1 MADKALNRSEGS
13 LDQALKGHLWGYDD
27 TEFRLNE
34 RGNVE
39 LTGTRYQLSGYEMPL
54 FKPFVEEI
62 LGQTMDWTN
71 RKPMNAAPYI
81 PDPVANPG
89 FERGLANLLEE
100 HQYSEEPRVRLV
112 HSHGQTSSHE
122 LYLVLYEDLERIA
135 DLVVWPESPEDVQ
148 GIIALATQWNVCL
161 VPYGGGTNVSNALML
176 PAHEDRKIVSVDMRR
191 MNKVISIDSKNLT
204 ARVQA
209 GITGSG
215 LEEALQ
221 SQGYVAG
228 HEPDSMELSTLGGWI
243 STNASGMKKNRY
255 GNIEEIVEKITL
267 ITPKGEVSHLDT
279 GPRRSAGIQP
289 RSLTF
294 GSEGN
299 LGIITEAI
307 LNIHPAPEETR
318 YSSYVFPDFAHGV
331 DFLFALRR
339 SGMVPAS
346 VRLVDN
352 LQFRFS
358 QALKPLPQGLKA
370 LEQKVQRFFLESVI
384 KYDLRQVSAATIVME
399 GSHQEVSVQHKHLGR
414 VARKFRGIAGG
425 ASNGQRGYMLTYAI
439 AYIRDFLAPYYISGE
454 TYETS
459 CAWDRLHDVV
469 NAVSKRAWELQKEF
483 NLFGS
488 PFISARVTQVYHSGV
503 CVYFTHGYSNRGLE
517 NPLPVFVTIE
527 DEIRKAILAAGGSIS
542 HHHGVGKL
550 RQQFMGKVITE
561 SSRNMLRS
569 LKGSVDPDNI
579 FGIRNGVYTEQIA
592 DID

>member
-1 MADKALNRSEGS
+1 MSDKAMDRTEES

-39 LTGTRYQLSGYEMPL
+39 LTGARYQLSGYEMPL
-54 FKPFVEEI
+54 FKPFIEDI
-62 LGQTMDWTN
+62 LGHTIDWTE
-71 RKPMNAAPYI
+71 RKPMNATPRI
-81 PDPVANPG
+81 PTPISNPS
-89 FERGLANLLEE
+89 FEKGLAELLEE
-100 HQYSEEPRVRLV
+100 HQFSDEPRARLV

-122 LYLVLYEDLERIA
+122 LYLVLYEDLDRVA
-135 DLVVWPESPEDVQ
+135 DLVVWPESTEDVLRL
-148 GIIALATQWNVCL
+148 INLAVQWDVCL
-161 VPYGGGTNVSNALML
+161 VPYGGGTNVSNALLL
-176 PAHEDRKIVSVDMRR
+176 PANEKRKIVSVDMRR
-191 MNKVISIDSKNLT
+191 MNKVLSIDRKNLS
-204 ARVQA
+204 AQVQA

-221 SQGYVAG
+221 SQGLVVG

-255 GNIEEIVEKITL
+255 GNIEDIVEKITL

-289 RSLTF
+289 RDLTF

-299 LGIITEAI
+299 LGIITEAT
-307 LNIHPAPEETR
+307 LNIHPIPEETR
-318 YSSYVFPDFAHGV
+318 FGSYIFPDFELGV
-331 DFLFALRR
+331 DFLLALRR

-358 QALKPLPQGLKA
+358 QALKPLPQGVKA
-370 LEQKVQRFFLESVI
+370 VEQKAQRFFLEAVL
-384 KYDLRQVSAATIVME
+384 KYDLRQVSAATVVME
-399 GSHQEVSVQHKHLGR
+399 GSQQEVSAQHKHLNR
-414 VARKFRGIAGG
+414 MARKFRGIAGG
-425 ASNGQRGYMLTYAI
+425 ARNGQRGYMLTYAI

-459 CAWDRLHDVV
+459 CSWDNIHDVV
-469 NAVSKRAWELQKEF
+469 NAVSKRAWELQEQF

-488 PFISARVTQVYHSGV
+488 PFISARVTQLYHSGV
-503 CVYFTHGYSNRGLE
+503 CVYFTHGYSNRGLDE
-517 NPLPVFVTIE
+517 PLPVFITIE

-550 RQQFMGKVITE
+550 RQQFMDEVITE
-561 SSRNMLRS
+561 PSRDMLRS
-569 LKGSVDPDNI
+569 LKSSVDPENI
-579 FGIRNGVYTEQIA
+579 FGIRNGVYT
-592 DID
+592 D

>member
-1 MADKALNRSEGS
+1 MADKALNRSEES

-34 RGNVE
+34 GGNVE
-39 LTGTRYQLSGYEMPL
+39 LTGARYQLSGYEMPL
-54 FKPFVEEI
+54 FKPFVEDI
-62 LGQTMDWTN
+62 LGHNIDWTD
-71 RKPMNAAPYI
+71 RKSMNATPHIPAPI
-81 PDPVANPG
+81 SNPG
-89 FERGLANLLEE
+89 FEKGLADLMEE
-100 HQYSEEPRVRLV
+100 HQFSEEPPARLV

-122 LYLVLYEDLERIA
+122 LYLVLYEDLERVA
-135 DLVVWPESPEDVQ
+135 DLVVWPESTVDVQ
-148 GIIALATQWNVCL
+148 GLINLAVQWNVCL
-161 VPYGGGTNVSNALML
+161 VPYGGGTNVSNALLL
-176 PAHEDRKIVSVDMRR
+176 PPFEKRKIVSVDMRR
-191 MNKVISIDSKNLT
+191 MNRVLSIDRKNLS
-204 ARVQA
+204 AQVQA

-221 SQGYVAG
+221 AQGFVAG

-289 RSLTF
+289 RDMTF

-299 LGIITEAI
+299 LGIITEAT
-307 LNIHPAPEETR
+307 LNIHPIPEETR
-318 YSSYVFPDFAHGV
+318 FGSFIFPDFENGV

-339 SGMVPAS
+339 SGIVPAS

-358 QALKPLPQGLKA
+358 QALKPLPQGAKA
-370 LEQKVQRFFLESVI
+370 VEQKAQRFFLESVL
-384 KYDLRQVSAATIVME
+384 KYDLRQVSAATVVME
-399 GSHQEVSVQHKHLGR
+399 GSQQEVSSQHKHLNR
-414 VARKFRGIAGG
+414 MARKFRGIAGG

-459 CAWDRLHDVV
+459 CSWDKLHDVV
-469 NAVSKRAWELQKEF
+469 SAVSKRAWELQEQF

-488 PFISARVTQVYHSGV
+488 PFISARVTQLYHSGV
-503 CVYFTHGYSNRGLE
+503 CVYFTHGYSNRGLDE
-517 NPLPVFVTIE
+517 PLPVFITIE

-550 RQQFMGKVITE
+550 RQQFMDEVITE
-561 SSRNMLRS
+561 PSRDMLRS
-569 LKGSVDPDNI
+569 LKSSVDPDNI
-579 FGIRNGVYTEQIA
+579 FGIRNGVYTE
-592 DID
+592 

>member
-1 MADKALNRSEGS
+1 MSDKAMDRTEES

-39 LTGTRYQLSGYEMPL
+39 LTGARYQLSGYEMPL
-54 FKPFVEEI
+54 FKPFIEDI
-62 LGQTMDWTN
+62 LGHTIDWTE
-71 RKPMNAAPYI
+71 RKPMNATPRIPAPI
-81 PDPVANPG
+81 SNPS
-89 FERGLANLLEE
+89 FEKGLAELLEE
-100 HQYSEEPRVRLV
+100 HQFSDEPRARLV

-122 LYLVLYEDLERIA
+122 LYLVLYEDLDRVA
-135 DLVVWPESPEDVQ
+135 DLVVWPESTEDVLRL
-148 GIIALATQWNVCL
+148 INLAVQWDVCL
-161 VPYGGGTNVSNALML
+161 VPYGGGTNVSNALLL
-176 PAHEDRKIVSVDMRR
+176 PANEKRKIVSVDMRR
-191 MNKVISIDSKNLT
+191 MNKVLSIDRKNLS
-204 ARVQA
+204 AQVQA

-221 SQGYVAG
+221 SQGLVVG

-255 GNIEEIVEKITL
+255 GNIEDIVEKITL

-289 RSLTF
+289 RDLTF

-299 LGIITEAI
+299 LGIITEAT
-307 LNIHPAPEETR
+307 LNIHPIPEETR
-318 YSSYVFPDFAHGV
+318 FGSYIFPDFELGV
-331 DFLFALRR
+331 DFLLALRR

-358 QALKPLPQGLKA
+358 QALKPLPQGVKA
-370 LEQKVQRFFLESVI
+370 VEQKAQRFFLEAVL
-384 KYDLRQVSAATIVME
+384 KYDLRQVSAATVVME
-399 GSHQEVSVQHKHLGR
+399 GSQQEVSAQHKHLNR
-414 VARKFRGIAGG
+414 MARKFRGIAGG
-425 ASNGQRGYMLTYAI
+425 ARNGQRGYMLTYAI

-459 CAWDRLHDVV
+459 CSWDNIHDVV
-469 NAVSKRAWELQKEF
+469 NAVSKRAWELQEQF

-488 PFISARVTQVYHSGV
+488 PFISARVTQLYHSGV
-503 CVYFTHGYSNRGLE
+503 CVYFTHGYSNRGLDE
-517 NPLPVFVTIE
+517 PLPVFITIE

-550 RQQFMGKVITE
+550 RQQFMDEVITE
-561 SSRNMLRS
+561 PSRDMLRS
-569 LKGSVDPDNI
+569 LKSSVDPENI
-579 FGIRNGVYTEQIA
+579 FGIRNGVYT
-592 DID
+592 D

>member
-1 MADKALNRSEGS
+1 MSDKAMNRTEES

-39 LTGTRYQLSGYEMPL
+39 LTGARYQLSGYEMPL
-54 FKPFVEEI
+54 FKPFIEDI
-62 LGQTMDWTN
+62 LGHTIDWTE
-71 RKPMNAAPYI
+71 RKPMNATPRIPAPI
-81 PDPVANPG
+81 SNPG
-89 FERGLANLLEE
+89 FEKGLAELLEE
-100 HQYSEEPRVRLV
+100 HQFSDEPRARLV

-122 LYLVLYEDLERIA
+122 LYLVLYEDLDRVA
-135 DLVVWPESPEDVQ
+135 DLVVWPESTEDVLRL
-148 GIIALATQWNVCL
+148 INLAVQSDVCL
-161 VPYGGGTNVSNALML
+161 VPYGGGTNVSNALLL
-176 PAHEDRKIVSVDMRR
+176 PANEKRKIVSVDMRR
-191 MNKVISIDSKNLT
+191 MNKVLSIDRKNLS
-204 ARVQA
+204 AQVQA

-221 SQGYVAG
+221 SQGLVVG

-255 GNIEEIVEKITL
+255 GNIEDIVEKITL

-289 RSLTF
+289 RDLTF

-299 LGIITEAI
+299 LGIITEAT
-307 LNIHPAPEETR
+307 LNIHPIPEETR
-318 YSSYVFPDFAHGV
+318 FGSYIFPDFELGV
-331 DFLFALRR
+331 DFLLALRR

-358 QALKPLPQGLKA
+358 QALKPLPQGVKA
-370 LEQKVQRFFLESVI
+370 VEQKAQRFFLEAVL
-384 KYDLRQVSAATIVME
+384 KYDLRQVSAATVVME
-399 GSHQEVSVQHKHLGR
+399 GSQQEVSAQHKHLNR
-414 VARKFRGIAGG
+414 MARKFRGIAGG
-425 ASNGQRGYMLTYAI
+425 ARNGQRGYMLTYAI

-459 CAWDRLHDVV
+459 CSWDNIHDVV
-469 NAVSKRAWELQKEF
+469 NAVSKRAWELQEQF

-488 PFISARVTQVYHSGV
+488 PFISARVTQLYHSGV
-503 CVYFTHGYSNRGLE
+503 CVYFTHGYSNRGLDE
-517 NPLPVFVTIE
+517 PLPVFITIE

-550 RQQFMGKVITE
+550 RQQFMDEVITE
-561 SSRNMLRS
+561 PSRDMLRS
-569 LKGSVDPDNI
+569 LKSSVDPENI
-579 FGIRNGVYTEQIA
+579 FGIRNGVYT
-592 DID
+592 D

>member
-1 MADKALNRSEGS
+1 MSDKAMNRTEES

-39 LTGTRYQLSGYEMPL
+39 LTGARYQLSGYEMPL
-54 FKPFVEEI
+54 FKPFIEDI
-62 LGQTMDWTN
+62 LGHTIDWTE
-71 RKPMNAAPYI
+71 RKPMNATPRIPAPI
-81 PDPVANPG
+81 SNPG
-89 FERGLANLLEE
+89 FEKGLAELLEE
-100 HQYSEEPRVRLV
+100 HQFSDEPRARLV

-122 LYLVLYEDLERIA
+122 LYLVLYEDLDRVT
-135 DLVVWPESPEDVQ
+135 DLVVWPETAEDVQ
-148 GIIALATQWNVCL
+148 GLINLAVQWDVCL
-161 VPYGGGTNVSNALML
+161 VPYGGGTNVSNALLL
-176 PAHEDRKIVSVDMRR
+176 PAIEKRKIVSVDMRR
-191 MNKVISIDSKNLT
+191 MNKVLSIDRKNLS
-204 ARVQA
+204 AQVQA

-221 SQGYVAG
+221 SQGFVVG

-255 GNIEEIVEKITL
+255 GNIEDIVEKITL

-289 RSLTF
+289 RDLTF

-299 LGIITEAI
+299 LGIITEAT
-307 LNIHPAPEETR
+307 LNIHPIPEETR
-318 YSSYVFPDFAHGV
+318 FGSYIFPDFELGV
-331 DFLFALRR
+331 DFLLALRR

-358 QALKPLPQGLKA
+358 QALKPLPQGVKA
-370 LEQKVQRFFLESVI
+370 VEQKAQRFFLEAVL
-384 KYDLRQVSAATIVME
+384 KYDLRQVSAATVVME
-399 GSHQEVSVQHKHLGR
+399 GSQQEVSAQHKHLNR
-414 VARKFRGIAGG
+414 MARKFRGIAGG
-425 ASNGQRGYMLTYAI
+425 ARNGQRGYMLTYAI

-459 CAWDRLHDVV
+459 CSWDNIHDVV
-469 NAVSKRAWELQKEF
+469 NAVSKRAWELQEQF

-488 PFISARVTQVYHSGV
+488 PFISARVTQLYHSGV
-503 CVYFTHGYSNRGLE
+503 CVYFTHGYSNRSLDE
-517 NPLPVFVTIE
+517 PLPVFITIE

-550 RQQFMGKVITE
+550 RQQFMDEVITE
-561 SSRNMLRS
+561 PSRDMLRS
-569 LKGSVDPDNI
+569 LKSSVDPENI
-579 FGIRNGVYTEQIA
+579 FGIRNGVYT
-592 DID
+592 D

>member
-1 MADKALNRSEGS
+1 MADKALNRSQDS
-13 LDQALKGHLWGYDD
+13 LDQTLKGHLWGYND

-34 RGNVE
+34 RGHVE

-62 LGQTMDWTN
+62 LGQTMDWTD
-71 RKPMNAAPYI
+71 RKPMNAAPHI
-81 PDPVANPG
+81 PAPVTNPG
-89 FERGLANLLEE
+89 FEQGLANLLKE
-100 HQYSEEPRVRLV
+100 HQYSAEPRVRLV
-112 HSHGQTSSHE
+112 HSHGQTSSYE
-122 LYLVLYEDLERIA
+122 LYLVLYEDLDRIA
-135 DLVVWPESPEDVQ
+135 DLVVWPESTEDVQ
-148 GIIALATQWNVCL
+148 GLIELATRWDVCL

-176 PAHEDRKIVSVDMRR
+176 PAGEDRKIVSVDMRR
-191 MNKVISIDSKNLT
+191 MNQVLSIDRKNLT

-209 GITGSG
+209 GITGAD
-215 LEEALQ
+215 LETALQ
-221 SQGYVAG
+221 AQGYVAG
-228 HEPDSMELSTLGGWI
+228 HEPDSVELSTLGGWI

-289 RSLTF
+289 RHLTF

-299 LGIITEAI
+299 LGIITEAT

-318 YSSYVFPDFAHGV
+318 YGSYVFPDFAHGV

-339 SGMVPAS
+339 SGLVPAS

-358 QALKPLPQGLKA
+358 QALKPLPTGLKA
-370 LEQKVQRFFLESVI
+370 VEQHVQRFFLESVI

-399 GSHQEVSVQHKHLGR
+399 GTRREISAQHKHLNR
-414 VARKFRGIAGG
+414 LARKFRGIAGG
-425 ASNGQRGYMLTYAI
+425 ASNGHRGYMLTYAI

-459 CAWDRLHDVV
+459 CTWDKLHDVI
-469 NAVSKRAWELQKEF
+469 NAVSTRAWELQKEF

-488 PFISARVTQVYHSGV
+488 PFISARITQLYHSGV
-503 CVYFTHGYSNRGLE
+503 CIYFTHGYSNRGLE
-517 NPLPVFVTIE
+517 KPLPVFVTIE

-561 SSRNMLRS
+561 PSRNMLRS
-569 LKGSVDPDNI
+569 LKDSVDPDNI
-579 FGIRNGVYTEQIA
+579 FGIRNGVHAEPLT
-592 DID
+592 DPD

>member
-1 MADKALNRSEGS
+1 MSDKAMNRTEES

-39 LTGTRYQLSGYEMPL
+39 LTGARYQLSGYEMPL
-54 FKPFVEEI
+54 FKPFIEDI
-62 LGQTMDWTN
+62 LGHTIDWKE
-71 RKPMNAAPYI
+71 RKPMNATPRIPAPI
-81 PDPVANPG
+81 SNPS
-89 FERGLANLLEE
+89 FEKGLAELLEE
-100 HQYSEEPRVRLV
+100 HQFSDEPRARLV

-122 LYLVLYEDLERIA
+122 LYLVLYEDLDRVA
-135 DLVVWPESPEDVQ
+135 DLVVWPESTEDVLRL
-148 GIIALATQWNVCL
+148 INLAVQWDVCL
-161 VPYGGGTNVSNALML
+161 VPYGGGTNVSNALLL
-176 PAHEDRKIVSVDMRR
+176 PAKEKRKIVSVDMRR
-191 MNKVISIDSKNLT
+191 MNKVLSIDRKNLS
-204 ARVQA
+204 AQVQA

-221 SQGYVAG
+221 SQGLVVG

-255 GNIEEIVEKITL
+255 GNIEDIVEKITL

-289 RSLTF
+289 RDLTF

-299 LGIITEAI
+299 LGIITEAT
-307 LNIHPAPEETR
+307 LNIHPIPEETR
-318 YSSYVFPDFAHGV
+318 FGSYIFPDFELGV
-331 DFLFALRR
+331 DFLLALRR

-358 QALKPLPQGLKA
+358 QALKPLPQGVKA
-370 LEQKVQRFFLESVI
+370 VEQKAQRFFLEAVL
-384 KYDLRQVSAATIVME
+384 KYDLRQVSAATVVME
-399 GSHQEVSVQHKHLGR
+399 GSQQEVSAQHKHLNR
-414 VARKFRGIAGG
+414 MARKFRGIAGG
-425 ASNGQRGYMLTYAI
+425 ARNGQRGYMLTYAI

-459 CAWDRLHDVV
+459 CSWDNIHDVV
-469 NAVSKRAWELQKEF
+469 NAVSKRAWELQEQF

-488 PFISARVTQVYHSGV
+488 PFISARVTQLYHSGV
-503 CVYFTHGYSNRGLE
+503 CVYFTHGYSNRSLDE
-517 NPLPVFVTIE
+517 PLPVFITIE

-550 RQQFMGKVITE
+550 RQQFMDEVITE
-561 SSRNMLRS
+561 PSRDMLRS
-569 LKGSVDPDNI
+569 LKSSVDPENI
-579 FGIRNGVYTEQIA
+579 FGIRNGVYT
-592 DID
+592 D

>member
-1 MADKALNRSEGS
+1 MADKALNRSQRS

-27 TEFRLNE
+27 TEFRLND

-39 LTGTRYQLSGYEMPL
+39 LTGARYQLSGFEMPL
-54 FKPFVEEI
+54 FKPFVEDI
-62 LGQTMDWTN
+62 LGHSIDWN
-71 RKPMNAAPYI
+71 ERKPMNAAPSI
-81 PDPVANPG
+81 PIPVANSD
-89 FERGLANLLEE
+89 FEKGLSELLEE
-100 HQYSEEPRVRLV
+100 HQQSAEPRVRLV

-122 LYLVLYEDLERIA
+122 LYLVLYEDLDRIA
-135 DLVVWPESPEDVQ
+135 DMVVWPETTEEVQ
-148 GIIALATQWNVCL
+148 GLIELAAKWDVCL
-161 VPYGGGTNVSNALML
+161 VPYGGGTNVSNALLL
-176 PAHEDRKIVSVDMRR
+176 PPREERKIVSVDMRR
-191 MNKVISIDSKNLT
+191 MNRVLSLDKKNLT

-209 GITGSG
+209 GVTGAG

-221 SQGYVAG
+221 AQGYVAG

-289 RSLTF
+289 RDLTF

-299 LGIITEAI
+299 LGIITEAT

-318 YSSYVFPDFAHGV
+318 YGSYVFPDFEHGV

-339 SGMVPAS
+339 SDMLPAS

-370 LEQKVQRFFLESVI
+370 LEQKVQRFFLESVV
-384 KYDLRQVSAATIVME
+384 KYDLQQVSAATIVME
-399 GSHQEVSVQHKHLGR
+399 GTAREVNAQQKHLNGL
-414 VARKFRGIAGG
+414 ARKFRGIAGG

-459 CAWDRLHDVV
+459 CSWDNLHDVV
-469 NAVSKRAWELQKEF
+469 NAVSEKAWELQKEF
-483 NLFGS
+483 KLFGS
-488 PFISARVTQVYHSGV
+488 PFISARVTQLYHSGV
-503 CVYFTHGYSNRGLE
+503 CLYFTHGYSNRGLSD
-517 NPLPVFVTIE
+517 PLSVFVTIE

-550 RQQFMGKVITE
+550 RQHFMDEVITGP
-561 SSRNMLRS
+561 SRDMLCA
-569 LKGSVDPDNI
+569 LKDSVDPGNI
-579 FGIRNGVYTEQIA
+579 FGIGNGVYTEMPA
-592 DID
+592 KSD

>member
-1 MADKALNRSEGS
+1 MSDKAMNRTEES

-39 LTGTRYQLSGYEMPL
+39 LTGARYQLSGYEMPL
-54 FKPFVEEI
+54 FKPFIEDI
-62 LGQTMDWTN
+62 LGHTIDWTE
-71 RKPMNAAPYI
+71 RKPMNATPRIPAPI
-81 PDPVANPG
+81 SNPG
-89 FERGLANLLEE
+89 FEKGLAELLEE
-100 HQYSEEPRVRLV
+100 HQFSDEPRARLV

-122 LYLVLYEDLERIA
+122 LYLVLYEDLDRVA
-135 DLVVWPESPEDVQ
+135 DLVVWPESTEDVLRL
-148 GIIALATQWNVCL
+148 INLAVQWDVCL
-161 VPYGGGTNVSNALML
+161 VPYGGGTNVSNALLL
-176 PAHEDRKIVSVDMRR
+176 PANEKRKIVSVDMRR
-191 MNKVISIDSKNLT
+191 MNKVLSIDRKNLS
-204 ARVQA
+204 AQVQA

-221 SQGYVAG
+221 SQGLVVG

-255 GNIEEIVEKITL
+255 GNIEDIVEKITL

-289 RSLTF
+289 RDLTF

-299 LGIITEAI
+299 LGIITEAT
-307 LNIHPAPEETR
+307 LNIHPIPEETR
-318 YSSYVFPDFAHGV
+318 FGSYIFPDFELGV
-331 DFLFALRR
+331 DFLLALRR

-358 QALKPLPQGLKA
+358 QALKPLPQGVKA
-370 LEQKVQRFFLESVI
+370 VEQKAQRFFLEAVL
-384 KYDLRQVSAATIVME
+384 KYDLRQVSAATVVME
-399 GSHQEVSVQHKHLGR
+399 GSQQEVSAQHKHLNR
-414 VARKFRGIAGG
+414 MARKFRGIAGG
-425 ASNGQRGYMLTYAI
+425 ARNGQRGYMLTYAI

-459 CAWDRLHDVV
+459 CSWDNIHDVV
-469 NAVSKRAWELQKEF
+469 NAVSKRAWELQEQF

-488 PFISARVTQVYHSGV
+488 PFISARVTQLYHSGV
-503 CVYFTHGYSNRGLE
+503 CVYFTHGYSNRGLDE
-517 NPLPVFVTIE
+517 PLPVFITIE

-550 RQQFMGKVITE
+550 RQQFMDEVITE
-561 SSRNMLRS
+561 PSRDMLRS
-569 LKGSVDPDNI
+569 LKSSVDPENI
-579 FGIRNGVYTEQIA
+579 FGIRNGVYT
-592 DID
+592 D

>member
-1 MADKALNRSEGS
+1 MADKALHRSEGS

-39 LTGTRYQLSGYEMPL
+39 LTGARYQLSGYEMPL

-62 LGQTMDWTN
+62 LGHPIDWTD
-71 RKPMNAAPYI
+71 RKPMNAAPHI
-81 PDPVANPG
+81 PAPVANPG
-89 FERGLANLLEE
+89 FGQGLADLLEE
-100 HQYSEEPRVRLV
+100 HQYSEEPRIRLV

-122 LYLVLYEDLERIA
+122 LYLVLYENLERIA
-135 DLVVWPESPEDVQ
+135 DLVVWPESTADVQ

-176 PAHEDRKIVSVDMRR
+176 PADEDRKIVSVDMRR
-191 MNKVISIDSKNLT
+191 MNKVISIDRKNLT

-215 LEEALQ
+215 LEESLQ

-267 ITPKGEVSHLDT
+267 ITPKGEVSHLDA

-299 LGIITEAI
+299 LGIITEAT

-331 DFLFALRR
+331 DFLFALQR

-399 GSHQEVSVQHKHLGR
+399 GSHQEISAQHRHLGR

-459 CAWDRLHDVV
+459 CAWDQLHDVV

-488 PFISARVTQVYHSGV
+488 PFISARVTQLYHSGV

-550 RQQFMGKVITE
+550 RQQFMGQVITA

-569 LKGSVDPDNI
+569 LKDSIDPDNI
-579 FGIRNGVYTEQIA
+579 FGIRNGVHTEQIA
-592 DID
+592 ELD

>member
-1 MADKALNRSEGS
+1 MANKTLNRAEGS

-62 LGQTMDWTN
+62 LGHEIDWTD
-71 RKPMNAAPYI
+71 RKSMNASPRI
-81 PDPVANPG
+81 PAPVANAE
-89 FERGLANLLEE
+89 FEQGLVDLLED
-100 HQYSEEPRVRLV
+100 HQYSVESRARLV

-122 LYLVLYEDLERIA
+122 LYLVLYENLDRVA
-135 DLVVWPESPEDVQ
+135 DLVVWPESTADVK
-148 GIIALATQWNVCL
+148 GLIALAVQHNVCL
-161 VPYGGGTNVSNALML
+161 VPYGGGTNVSNALLL

-191 MNKVISIDSKNLT
+191 MNGVLSIDPQNLT

-209 GITGSG
+209 GITGSD
-215 LEEALQ
+215 LEQALQ
-221 SQGYVAG
+221 TQGYVAG

-255 GNIEEIVEKITL
+255 GNIEEIVERITL
-267 ITPKGEVSHLDT
+267 VTPKGEVSHLDT

-289 RSLTF
+289 RNLTF

-299 LGIITEAI
+299 LGIITEAT
-307 LNIHPAPEETR
+307 LNIHPAPAEIR
-318 YSSYVFPDFAHGV
+318 YGSYIFPSFAHGV
-331 DFLFALRR
+331 DFLFALKR

-352 LQFRFS
+352 LQFRFG
-358 QALKPLPQGLKA
+358 QALKPTPQGLRA
-370 LEQKVQRFFLESVI
+370 VEQKVQRSFLESML

-399 GSHQEVSVQHKHLGR
+399 GSHQEISAQHKHLNR
-414 VARKFRGIAGG
+414 LARKFRGIAGG
-425 ASNGQRGYMLTYAI
+425 AANGRRGYMLTYAI

-469 NAVSKRAWELQKEF
+469 NAVCQRALELQSEL

-488 PFISARVTQVYHSGV
+488 AFISARVTQMYHSGV
-503 CVYFTHGYSNRGLE
+503 CLYFTHGYSNRGLE
-517 NPLPVFVTIE
+517 DPLPVFMTIE
-527 DEIRKAILAAGGSIS
+527 DEIRKTILAAGGSIS

-550 RQQFMGKVITE
+550 RQQFMDEVITE
-561 SSRNMLRS
+561 PSRDMLRA
-569 LKGSVDPDNI
+569 LKDSVDPDNI
-579 FGIRNGVYTEQIA
+579 FGIRNGVYTEQITEA
-592 DID
+592 D

>member
-1 MADKALNRSEGS
+1 MSDKAMDRTEES

-39 LTGTRYQLSGYEMPL
+39 LTGARYQLSGYEMPL
-54 FKPFVEEI
+54 FKPFIEDI
-62 LGQTMDWTN
+62 LGHTIDWTEQ
-71 RKPMNAAPYI
+71 KPMNATPRIPAPI
-81 PDPVANPG
+81 SNPS
-89 FERGLANLLEE
+89 FEKGLAELLEE
-100 HQYSEEPRVRLV
+100 HQFSDEPRARLV

-122 LYLVLYEDLERIA
+122 LYLVLYEDLDRVA
-135 DLVVWPESPEDVQ
+135 DLVVWPESTEDVLRL
-148 GIIALATQWNVCL
+148 INLAVQWDVCL
-161 VPYGGGTNVSNALML
+161 VPYGGGTNVSNALLL
-176 PAHEDRKIVSVDMRR
+176 PANEKRKIVSVDMRR
-191 MNKVISIDSKNLT
+191 MNKVLSIDRKNLS
-204 ARVQA
+204 AQVQA

-221 SQGYVAG
+221 SQGLVVG

-255 GNIEEIVEKITL
+255 GNIEDIVEKITL

-289 RSLTF
+289 RDLTF

-299 LGIITEAI
+299 LGIITEAT
-307 LNIHPAPEETR
+307 LNIHPIPEETR
-318 YSSYVFPDFAHGV
+318 FGSYIFPDFELGV
-331 DFLFALRR
+331 DFLLALRR

-358 QALKPLPQGLKA
+358 QALKPLPQGVKA
-370 LEQKVQRFFLESVI
+370 VEQKAQRFFLEAVL
-384 KYDLRQVSAATIVME
+384 KYDLRQVSAATVVME
-399 GSHQEVSVQHKHLGR
+399 GSQQEVSAQHKHLNR
-414 VARKFRGIAGG
+414 MARKFRGIAGG
-425 ASNGQRGYMLTYAI
+425 ARNGQRGYMLTYAI

-459 CAWDRLHDVV
+459 CSWDNIHDVV
-469 NAVSKRAWELQKEF
+469 NAVSKRAWELQEQF

-488 PFISARVTQVYHSGV
+488 PFISARVTQLYHSGV
-503 CVYFTHGYSNRGLE
+503 CVYFTHGYSNRGLDE
-517 NPLPVFVTIE
+517 PLPVFITIE

-550 RQQFMGKVITE
+550 RQQFMDEVITE
-561 SSRNMLRS
+561 PSRDMLRS
-569 LKGSVDPDNI
+569 LKSSVDPENI
-579 FGIRNGVYTEQIA
+579 FGIRNGVYT
-592 DID
+592 D

>member
-1 MADKALNRSEGS
+1 MSDKAMNRTEES

-39 LTGTRYQLSGYEMPL
+39 LTGARYQLSGYEMPL
-54 FKPFVEEI
+54 FKPFIEDI
-62 LGQTMDWTN
+62 LGHTIDWTE
-71 RKPMNAAPYI
+71 RKPMNATPRIPAPI
-81 PDPVANPG
+81 SNPG
-89 FERGLANLLEE
+89 FEKGLAELLEE
-100 HQYSEEPRVRLV
+100 HQFSDEPRARLV

-122 LYLVLYEDLERIA
+122 LYLVLYEDLDRVA
-135 DLVVWPESPEDVQ
+135 DLVVWPESTEDVLRL
-148 GIIALATQWNVCL
+148 INLAVQWDVCL
-161 VPYGGGTNVSNALML
+161 VPYGGGTNVSNALLL
-176 PAHEDRKIVSVDMRR
+176 PANEKRKIVSVDMRR
-191 MNKVISIDSKNLT
+191 MNKVLSIDRKNLS
-204 ARVQA
+204 AQVQA

-221 SQGYVAG
+221 SQGLVVG

-255 GNIEEIVEKITL
+255 GNIEDIVEKITL

-289 RSLTF
+289 RDLTF

-299 LGIITEAI
+299 LGIITEAT
-307 LNIHPAPEETR
+307 LNIHPIPEETR
-318 YSSYVFPDFAHGV
+318 FGSYIFPDFELGV
-331 DFLFALRR
+331 DFLLALRR

-358 QALKPLPQGLKA
+358 QALKPLPQGVKA
-370 LEQKVQRFFLESVI
+370 VEQKAQRFFLEAVL
-384 KYDLRQVSAATIVME
+384 KYDLRQVSAATVVME
-399 GSHQEVSVQHKHLGR
+399 GSQQEVSAQHKHLSR
-414 VARKFRGIAGG
+414 MARKFRGIAGG
-425 ASNGQRGYMLTYAI
+425 ARNGQRGYMLTYAI

-459 CAWDRLHDVV
+459 CSWDNIHDVV
-469 NAVSKRAWELQKEF
+469 NAVSKRAWELQEQF

-488 PFISARVTQVYHSGV
+488 PFISARVTQLYHSGV
-503 CVYFTHGYSNRGLE
+503 CVYFTHGYSNRSLDE
-517 NPLPVFVTIE
+517 PLPVFITIE

-550 RQQFMGKVITE
+550 RQQFMDEVITE
-561 SSRNMLRS
+561 PSRDMLRS
-569 LKGSVDPDNI
+569 LKSSVDPENI
-579 FGIRNGVYTEQIA
+579 FGIRNGVYT
-592 DID
+592 D

>member
-1 MADKALNRSEGS
+1 MADNALHRSQES
-13 LDQALKGHLWGYDD
+13 WERALKGHLWGYED

-34 RGNVE
+34 RGHVE
-39 LTGTRYQLSGYEMPL
+39 LTGDRYQLSGYEMPH

-62 LGQTMDWTN
+62 LGHAIDWTD
-71 RKPMNAAPYI
+71 RKPMNASPHR
-81 PDPVANPG
+81 PPPVANQG
-89 FERGLANLLEE
+89 FDQGLADLLEA
-100 HQYSEEPRVRLV
+100 HQYSEEFRIRLV

-122 LYLVLYEDLERIA
+122 LYLVLYENLERIA
-135 DLVVWPESPEDVQ
+135 DLVVWPESTEDVQ
-148 GIIALATQWNVCL
+148 GIIELATRWNVCL

-176 PAHEDRKIVSVDMRR
+176 PANEDRKIVSVDMRR
-191 MNKVISIDSKNLT
+191 MNQVLSIDPQNLT

-209 GITGSG
+209 GITGAG

-221 SQGYVAG
+221 AQGYVAG

-267 ITPKGEVSHLDT
+267 ITPQGEISHLDA

-289 RSLTF
+289 RNLTF

-299 LGIITEAI
+299 LGIITEAT
-307 LNIHPAPEETR
+307 LHIHPAPEETR
-318 YSSYVFPDFAHGV
+318 YGSYVFPDFEHGV

-339 SGMVPAS
+339 TGMVPAS

-358 QALKPLPQGLKA
+358 QALKPLPEGLKA
-370 LEQKVQRFFLESVI
+370 LEQNVQRFFLESVLR
-384 KYDLRQVSAATIVME
+384 YDLRQVSAATIVME
-399 GSHQEVSVQHKHLGR
+399 GSHQEVSAQHKHLNR
-414 VARKFRGIAGG
+414 LSRKFRGVAGG
-425 ASNGQRGYMLTYAI
+425 ASNGRRGYMLTYAI

-459 CAWDRLHDVV
+459 CPWDKLHDVV
-469 NAVSKRAWELQKEF
+469 NAVSERAWELQEQF
-483 NLFGS
+483 SLFGS
-488 PFISARVTQVYHSGV
+488 PFISARVTQLYHSGV
-503 CVYFTHGYSNRGLE
+503 CLYFTHGYSNRGLE
-517 NPLPVFVTIE
+517 HPLSVFLTIE

-550 RQQFMGKVITE
+550 RQQFMHQVLTAP
-561 SSRNMLRS
+561 SRNMLRS
-569 LKGSVDPDNI
+569 LKDSVDPDNI
-579 FGIRNGVYTEQIA
+579 FGIRNGVYTEQTA
-592 DID
+592 ETD